1 MAQGNLDFFCGFA
14 ARAASCSVLAFSGER
29 LCLSCCS
36 FVLFLVFGAGGL
48 VPLVRFCCGLLSG
61 LSCRR
66 FSVCGLFS
74 VGRSLSVFLVLIFG
88 RCGVVLLGRFAV
100 GASCLLA
107 LCRRFVVRGS
117 SVPFVLRLSFVVRAW
132 CCSSGFGSVV
142 LPPNGGKNRKKNANV
157 KGENK
162 MTIIRIL
169 TLAIEEQM
177 SEKNHCELEFRDLCQ
192 KYVTEYDERTVEED
206 KQLREEIIDK
216 AVEDN
221 LFEEETAEYE
231 RLLDALSMTDTEWID
246 KRLQELA
253 EKGGVENGESDW

>member
-1 MAQGNLDFFCGFA
+1 
-14 ARAASCSVLAFSGER
+14 
-29 LCLSCCS
+29 
-36 FVLFLVFGAGGL
+36 
-48 VPLVRFCCGLLSG
+48 
-61 LSCRR
+61 
-66 FSVCGLFS
+66 
-74 VGRSLSVFLVLIFG
+74 
-88 RCGVVLLGRFAV
+88 
-100 GASCLLA
+100 
-107 LCRRFVVRGS
+107 
-117 SVPFVLRLSFVVRAW
+117 
-132 CCSSGFGSVV
+132 
-142 LPPNGGKNRKKNANV
+142 
-157 KGENK
+157 

-192 KYVTEYDERTVEED
+192 KYVTEYDGRTVEED

-253 EKGGVENGESDW
+253 EKGGDENGNTDW